1 MKMNKKKGLII
12 GGVALLTVGIIV
24 ALILAMNN
32 GGDKKD
38 NTSSKTTVDITTGEE
53 TTTDIETDTE
63 STTEDTTEQATEE
76 NTTEET
82 TTEETT
88 TEEQTPSEDKLAHR
102 EVLKSEVFEV
112 GYNDYWEA
120 YIYMLHLYEKAFGY
134 EDKYA
139 LIYFNDDSVPE
150 LVVDIN
156 SGITMYTYKDGK
168 VYKLID
174 DWGYGAGGNH
184 GYEYLPKAS
193 TIRNYNTDYAGLI
206 MYETYTELTLDGE
219 TVVKTDTYLKQTF
232 FDDVNGNGTPEDD
245 EPVGEEYVHYYWGD
259 DEITEDKYF
268 ELMVEGEYKNLQG
281 ESEIYNIYNVL
292 EKPDLVQVKDEGCRK
307 AYLEVIEQF
316 ENDTEEGT
324 STTYALIDFN
334 GDDTL
339 ELVCQ
344 RGGHRISFYVYEDG
358 KVYQLMDDWS
368 WGAGANH
375 GYEYIP
381 SKNIYRNRDSNAGEH
396 IISYR
401 ELKDNDL
408 ELMYYLVIEWGEY
421 QEDGLDKYYKGTK
434 DGQVEITEEEY
445 NELLIEGNFRLIQG
459 WYYRD
464 EIESCLK

>member
-1 MKMNKKKGLII
+1 
-12 GGVALLTVGIIV
+12 
-24 ALILAMNN
+24 
-32 GGDKKD
+32 
-38 NTSSKTTVDITTGEE
+38 
-53 TTTDIETDTE
+53 
-63 STTEDTTEQATEE
+63 
-76 NTTEET
+76 
-82 TTEETT
+82 
-88 TEEQTPSEDKLAHR
+88 
-102 EVLKSEVFEV
+102 
-112 GYNDYWEA
+112 
-120 YIYMLHLYEKAFGY
+120 
-134 EDKYA
+134 
-139 LIYFNDDSVPE
+139 
-150 LVVDIN
+150 
-156 SGITMYTYKDGK
+156 
-168 VYKLID
+168 
-174 DWGYGAGGNH
+174 
-184 GYEYLPKAS
+184 
-193 TIRNYNTDYAGLI
+193 
-206 MYETYTELTLDGE
+206 MYETYTELILDGE

-259 DEITEDKYF
+259 DEITEDKYL

-316 ENDTEEGT
+316 ENATKEGT

-381 SKNIYRNRDSNAGEH
+381 GENIYRNEDSDATNH
-396 IISYR
+396 TKTYR
-401 ELKDNDL
+401 RLNNNEL
-408 ELMYYLVIEWGEY
+408 ELMYYITVEWGEY
-421 QEDGLDKYYKGTK
+421 QEDGLNKYYKGTK
-434 DGQVEITEEEY
+434 DGEVEITEKEY
-445 NELLIEGNFRLIQG
+445 NELLIEGNFRLIKG
-459 WYYRD
+459 WYYRE

>member
-1 MKMNKKKGLII
+1 MKKKKGLII
-12 GGVALLTVGIIV
+12 DGVALLTVGIIV
-24 ALILAMNN
+24 ALILVMIN
-32 GGDKKD
+32 GGDEKE
-38 NTSSKTTVDITTGEE
+38 NNASKNTVDITTGEE
-53 TTTDIETDTE
+53 IITEIETDIEN
-63 STTEDTTEQATEE
+63 TTEQTTEE

-82 TTEETT
+82 TTEEQTS
-88 TEEQTPSEDKLAHR
+88 EEQTLSEENLANR
-102 EVLKSEVFEV
+102 VVLKNEVFEV

-139 LIYFNDDSVPE
+139 LIYFDDDSVPE

-156 SGITMYTYKDGK
+156 SGITMYTFKDGK

-206 MYETYTELTLDGE
+206 VYETYSEIILDGE

-232 FDDVNGNGTPEDD
+232 FDDVNSNGTPEDD
-245 EPVGEEYVHYYWGD
+245 EPAGGEYVHYYWGD
-259 DEITEDKYF
+259 DEITEDKYI
-268 ELMVEGEYKNLQG
+268 EIMVEGEYKNLQG

-316 ENDTEEGT
+316 ENATEEGT
-324 STTYALIDFN
+324 STTYALIDFD

-339 ELVCQ
+339 ELICQ

-358 KVYQLMDDWS
+358 KVYQLMDEWS

-381 SKNIYRNRDSNAGEH
+381 GENIYRNADSDATNH
-396 IISYR
+396 TKTYR
-401 ELKDNDL
+401 RLNNNEL
-408 ELMYYLVIEWGEY
+408 ELMYYITVEWGEY

-434 DGQVEITEEEY
+434 VGRVEITEEEY